1 MQELINYYNQFM
13 AFANNNPI
21 FGSAIFVSVFGALV
35 VTLKDW
41 ILAFPGKVW
50 NTISRMFYSTAYYR
64 KDSRYDD
71 NDAYSFNTFMQWY
84 ATTDTFKWLVRS
96 YRPSFIWLDGRRR
109 AIMISGIGTY
119 IFFWKG
125 SFGIFTHNESH
136 NDATIYSHL
145 QIFYF
150 GKSDNLMELMTYVS
164 EFHRNADLE
173 TKISLSRSERN
184 GNWERIGKIRK
195 RDLSSVV
202 VANGIVEEIL
212 HLINTF
218 KANEAWYLERGIPYK
233 LIIVLEGPPG
243 TGKTSLI
250 RAIASHYNA
259 DLYAAEISELGRC
272 LPNIADNSIVYVEDF
287 DSDSATHNRENNVNH
302 EHVASKTESIGE
314 GSIVSAIMKMALTDI
329 LNAMDGMAT
338 PHGLIMFMTTNH
350 IEHIDPAVIR
360 DERVDQIFHIGALG
374 HDDIVRYISRF
385 YPTAIVP
392 DHVVFP
398 PTVGSRLQKY
408 MKRNPDSADAF
419 INAVIAGEGESTKLK
434 RVV

>member
-1 MQELINYYNQFM
+1 MQELFNYYTQFM
-13 AFANNNPI
+13 AFADSNPI
-21 FGSAIFVSVFGALV
+21 FGSAVFVSVFGTLV

-41 ILAFPGKVW
+41 VLAFPGKVW

-195 RDLSSVV
+195 RDLGSVV
-202 VANGIVEEIL
+202 VANGVVEEIL

-218 KANEAWYLERGIPYK
+218 KTNEAWYLERGIPYK

-250 RAIASHYNA
+250 RAVASHYNA

-287 DSDSATHNRENNVNH
+287 DSDSATHNRGNNANH
-302 EHVASKTESIGE
+302 EQVASKTESIGE
-314 GSIVSAIMKMALTDI
+314 GGIVSAIMKMALTDI

-374 HDDIVRYISRF
+374 HDDIVRYIHRF
-385 YPTAIVP
+385 YPDAIIP
-392 DHVVFP
+392 SGIVFP
-398 PTVGSRLQKY
+398 PTVGSRLQKH
-408 MKRNPDSADAF
+408 MKRNPDSASAF
-419 INAVIAGEGESTKLK
+419 INAVLSENNESTKLK
-434 RVV
+434 RVG